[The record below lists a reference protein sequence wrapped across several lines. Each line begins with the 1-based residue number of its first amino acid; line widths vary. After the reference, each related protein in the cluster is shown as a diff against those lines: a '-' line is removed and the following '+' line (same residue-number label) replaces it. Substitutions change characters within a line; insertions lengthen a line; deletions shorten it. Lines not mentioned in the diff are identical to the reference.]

1 MYKNEPLVPWKQ
13 DEPHIYTR
21 WWLCLYLWL
30 YASEINYRTSKRTFF
45 FARDLYQKRKRFG
58 LLIKDGLSKTVPW
71 NICSRRRKE
80 SVFLGHLKK
89 RNIYT
94 FYKVS
99 TDRFHTRG
107 QQLWFFFLSERGFYK
122 RKEFNPQG
130 TFFGTPIWPPFPHC
144 CVHKYDRYEIYVKT
158 IHTVTI
164 ASRMYCEWKA
174 GLYICTPHLPA
185 LTTIEQYRFRNRL
198 LNTVYWY
205 VQEICSLAI
214 GINNIYFTILSFK
227 YLMQLYII
235 PWVDRTIL
243 VHYKLFWKR
252 CCRSKAEQYCKYL

>member
-1 MYKNEPLVPWKQ
+1 MVNSY
-13 DEPHIYTR
+13 
-21 WWLCLYLWL
+21 
-30 YASEINYRTSKRTFF
+30 FF
-45 FARDLYQKRKRFG
+45 FW
-58 LLIKDGLSKTVPW
+58 SK
-71 NICSRRRKE
+71 
-80 SVFLGHLKK
+80 
-89 RNIYT
+89 
-94 FYKVS
+94 
-99 TDRFHTRG
+99 
-107 QQLWFFFLSERGFYK
+107 RGFYK
-122 RKEFNPQG
+122 RKESNPQG

-144 CVHKYDRYEIYVKT
+144 CVHKYGRYEIYVKT